1 MRIKKLDPRAILMRY
16 AHDGDACFDLF
27 AIEDVPWDYNSG
39 ILTATVRTGWAV
51 EVPEGY
57 AMKIYSRSGHGF
69 NYGVTLVNCTGIID
83 ATYRGEVIVKLTSHH
98 RTFDIVRGTKVAQ
111 ACLVE
116 VPKVFFEVVEELSD
130 TERGEKG
137 FGSSGL

>member
-1 MRIKKLDPRAILMRY
+1 M
-16 AHDGDACFDLF
+16 
-27 AIEDVPWDYNSG
+27 
-39 ILTATVRTGWAV
+39 
-51 EVPEGY
+51 PEGY

-98 RTFDIVRGTKVAQ
+98 RTFDIVQGTKIAQ

-130 TERGEKG
+130 TERGSKG
-137 FGSSGL
+137 FGSTDK